1 MIITFGRYWLL
12 IIFAVLV
19 IGYVWYWSA
28 LSSHRAIERIGQ
40 QEQKRFNFSWRN
52 SKRRQGK

>member
-12 IIFAVLV
+12 ILIAVLAV
-19 IGYVWYWSA
+19 GYVWYWSA
-28 LSSHRAIERIGQ
+28 LASHRAIERIGQ

-52 SKRRQGK
+52 SKRR